1 MTFPRI
7 VYLAGTQDFPS
18 PQSFF
23 AFVER
28 LCRAGLPWLQY
39 REKTLPD
46 RPRLEMADLLRR
58 LTRETGTLFTVND
71 RPDLALFS
79 GADGV
84 HLGQN
89 DLPSVRLFRKPPSH
103 LGISTHNEYEIRR
116 ALLFNPDYLGIGPI
130 FATATKETG
139 IEPRGLGAIRE
150 SRKLTSLPLVAIGGI
165 RPEDKSSLLGEGA
178 STLAVSGALTRAAD
192 PVAVLQSF
200 LAD

>member
-7 VYLAGTQDFPS
+7 VYLSGTQDFPA

-23 AFVER
+23 VFVER
-28 LCRAGLPWLQY
+28 LCRAGLPWFQY
-39 REKTLPD
+39 REKNLSD
-46 RPRLEMADLLRR
+46 RFRLEMADRLRS
-58 LTRETGTLFTVND
+58 LMRETGTLFTVND
-71 RPDLALFS
+71 RPDIALLA

-116 ALLFNPDYLGIGPI
+116 ALLFSPDYLGVGPI
-130 FATATKETG
+130 FATSTKDTG
-139 IEPRGLGAIRE
+139 IEPRGVGAVRE
-150 SRKLTSLPLVAIGGI
+150 SRKLTSLPIVAIGGI
-165 RPEDKSSLLGEGA
+165 RPGDKTSLFGEGA
-178 STLAVSGALTRAAD
+178 ATLAVSGALTHAGD

>member
-23 AFVER
+23 AFAER

-58 LTRETGTLFTVND
+58 LTHETGTLFTVND
-71 RPDLALFS
+71 RPDLALLS

-84 HLGQN
+84 HLGQS

-130 FATATKETG
+130 FATSTKETG

-165 RPEDKSSLLGEGA
+165 RPEDKFSLLGEGA
-178 STLAVSGALTRAAD
+178 NTLAVSGALTRAAD
-192 PVAVLQSF
+192 PVAVLHSF